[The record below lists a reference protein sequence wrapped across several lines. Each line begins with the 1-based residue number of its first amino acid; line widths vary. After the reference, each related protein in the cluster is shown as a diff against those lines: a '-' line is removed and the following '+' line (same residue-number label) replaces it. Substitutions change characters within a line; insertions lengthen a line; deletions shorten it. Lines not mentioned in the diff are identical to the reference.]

1 MKKLARKKKEN
12 SRYARNSNL
21 YNDAEKKKKK
31 VVGSYIIESIID
43 FRSTLSKKHLKQTV
57 VAEVVIVIKIMVHA
71 NSYKKYVVKKA
82 ERRRR
87 MGKKLKN

>member
-1 MKKLARKKKEN
+1 M
-12 SRYARNSNL
+12 
-21 YNDAEKKKKK
+21 
-31 VVGSYIIESIID
+31 VGPYIIESIID

-82 ERRRR
+82 ERRRE
-87 MGKKLKN
+87 KN

>member
-1 MKKLARKKKEN
+1 MKKLARKKKKIQDT
-12 SRYARNSNL
+12 RVTLIYTMTLKR
-21 YNDAEKKKKK
+21 KKKK

-71 NSYKKYVVKKA
+71 NSYKKYVVKKQRGG
-82 ERRRR
+82 E
-87 MGKKLKN
+87 KI